1 MLQRLA
7 GGAGSCSVED
17 KLMFCRVLLAGTALL
32 SVSLPAAAQD
42 ARQIV
47 QQAVQTEL
55 AADASDHSHWLY
67 YEVDRKPDVS
77 VKQWVAETNIGDL
90 KRLIERNGLIFSKA
104 DQRNTINSYLEDS
117 SAQAKAHKSNE
128 HDDDQATQMLRM
140 LPDAFVWTKVG
151 EQGNDTVLRFRPNP
165 NFNPPTWE
173 ARVFAAM
180 AGEMKVDNTQHRI
193 VSLKGRM
200 IHDVKFW
207 GGLLGSLQSGGTFD
221 VERRK
226 VGNGVWSITETHV
239 HIEGH
244 ALIFKSISEE
254 EDDVKSRFKELPP
267 QISPVKAENMLLAQ
281 ND

>member
-1 MLQRLA
+1 
-7 GGAGSCSVED
+7 
-17 KLMFCRVLLAGTALL
+17 MFCRVLLAGTALL
-32 SVSLPAAAQD
+32 SVCLPAAAQD

>member
-1 MLQRLA
+1 
-7 GGAGSCSVED
+7 
-17 KLMFCRVLLAGTALL
+17 MFCRVLLAGTALL